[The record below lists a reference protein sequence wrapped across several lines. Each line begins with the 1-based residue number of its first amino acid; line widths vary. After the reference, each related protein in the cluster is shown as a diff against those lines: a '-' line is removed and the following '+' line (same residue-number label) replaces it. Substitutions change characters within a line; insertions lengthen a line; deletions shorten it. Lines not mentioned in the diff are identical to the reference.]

1 MEKTN
6 TSRFLNDISFNGKK
20 KIKPSTI
27 SLATKLVKFSERNN
41 ILFTDSDEHLFLQ
54 LPKADVVVYLVDL
67 LSIFQST
74 VKNNQ
79 TQDVNNTATTLLPET
94 IDIIEFMRKHKF
106 SASRG
111 LITNKE
117 VYGRLMYPK
126 TKCDVYYKHQGCNG
140 NHHEEFMNKDQYSF
154 Y

>member
-1 MEKTN
+1 M
-6 TSRFLNDISFNGKK
+6 
-20 KIKPSTI
+20 KPSTI
-27 SLATKLVKFSERNN
+27 SLATKLVKFFERNN

-54 LPKADVVVYLVDL
+54 LPKTDLVVYLVDL
-67 LSIFQST
+67 LSIFQT
-74 VKNNQ
+74 TAKNNQ
-79 TQDVNNTATTLLPET
+79 IQDVNNTATTLLPET

-106 SASRG
+106 KASRG

-126 TKCDVYYKHQGCNG
+126 TKCVLYWKHQGCNN
-140 NHHEEFMNKDQYSF
+140 NHDYEESMNKNHSF